1 MNEKSGKAGL
11 VEEMKHFGSIEPIS
25 WMREC
30 MEPIEKEIDRLMNW
44 DIHHIRFGDI
54 ESFKKDIEKYS
65 EEHPDAK
72 VMATGF
78 MFSSDE
84 PEKIKEYKYKKEK

>member
-1 MNEKSGKAGL
+1 MRKKYGKEGL
-11 VEEMKHFGSIEPIS
+11 VEEMKHFGSIEPIT

-30 MEPIEKEIDRLMNW
+30 MVPIEKEIDKLMDW
-44 DIHHIRFGDI
+44 DIHHIRFSDM

-65 EEHPDAK
+65 EKHPNAK

-78 MFSSDE
+78 MFSSE
-84 PEKIKEYKYKKEK
+84 YPKKIKEYKKEK